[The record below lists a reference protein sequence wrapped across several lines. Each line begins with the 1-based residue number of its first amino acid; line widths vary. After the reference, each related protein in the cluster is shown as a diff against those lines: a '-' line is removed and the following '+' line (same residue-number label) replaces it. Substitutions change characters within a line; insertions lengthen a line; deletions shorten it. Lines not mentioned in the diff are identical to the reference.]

1 MDTCTIKKSTN
12 FHKKKIIVLV
22 KKNPSIFYNGHQNK
36 DHFLIW
42 QYFPKIMDFKKK
54 KINDNNL
61 LVRKGVL
68 NHSGFF
74 YINFCLQNS
83 KVIPV

>member
-22 KKNPSIFYNGHQNK
+22 KKNPNIFYNGHQNK

-42 QYFPKIMDFKKK
+42 QYFPKIMDLKKK
-54 KINDNNL
+54 EDK
-61 LVRKGVL
+61 
-68 NHSGFF
+68 
-74 YINFCLQNS
+74 
-83 KVIPV
+83 

>member
-1 MDTCTIKKSTN
+1 MA
-12 FHKKKIIVLV
+12 
-22 KKNPSIFYNGHQNK
+22 IFSQNNGLK
-36 DHFLIW
+36 
-42 QYFPKIMDFKKK
+42 KKK